1 MCPVYTPVT
10 GGVFVSGPQLPAQ
23 ALQSESMSEA
33 LSQIWDKADQ
43 HRITLRTATYAVSCE
58 RILTARQ
65 ARGPYP

>member
-1 MCPVYTPVT
+1 MN
-10 GGVFVSGPQLPAQ
+10 
-23 ALQSESMSEA
+23 EA
-33 LSQIWDKADQ
+33 LSQIWDKAGQ